1 MCLIAL
7 AINTHPEYPFVLAAN
22 RDEFFERPTKTLHAW
37 PDSDIIAGQDLQQGG
52 TWLGLTKGGRFAV
65 VTNFRGPDENQPK
78 PKSRG
83 HLITQYL
90 IASSTPEH
98 YCEHLS
104 SSDEEYAGY
113 NLILGDAKTFCY
125 HSNRRKNGAIEMTSG
140 IHGLSNHLLNTAWP
154 KVTDTKAALSHA
166 LSNTHNAGPTDKTT
180 LIETLFHSLRS
191 TKQAA
196 KAQLPNTGIDPDREM
211 QLSSPFVKAHDD
223 NYGTRCSTIV
233 LKDRMGH
240 YCMIERS
247 WDLSGKLIDE
257 QQLDWYA
264 L

>member
-7 AINTHPEYPFVLAAN
+7 AINAHPEYPFVLAAN
-22 RDEFFERPTKTLHAW
+22 RDEFFERPTKALHAW

-65 VTNFRGPDENQPK
+65 VTNFRGPGENQPK

-90 IASSTPEH
+90 MASATPEH

-113 NLILGDAKTFCY
+113 NLIVGDTKTFYY

-154 KVTDTKAALSHA
+154 KVNDTKAALSHA
-166 LSNTHNAGPTDKTT
+166 LSTTHNAGATDEAT
-180 LIETLFHSLRS
+180 LVDTLFHSLRS
-191 TKQAA
+191 TKLAE
-196 KAQLPNTGIDPDREM
+196 KAQLPNTGSDPDQEM
-211 QLSSPFVKAHDD
+211 QLSSPFVKLDGR
-223 NYGTRCSTIV
+223 NYGTRCSTVV
-233 LKDRMGH
+233 LKNHTGQ

-247 WDLSGKLIDE
+247 WDVSGSLIQEQKLA
-257 QQLDWYA
+257 W
-264 L
+264 